1 MSDTP
6 NLFPGLTPEDRA
18 RLAAVAGNLETLPE
32 LIDRL
37 NRFVLGLDKVRPV
50 LPAVVDTFPISKW
63 QRNPLA
69 INEAVP
75 LMVDD
80 MGRLM
85 VSLPHRRQESDST
98 LSIPAGGTVSAWLN
112 VSGEGLEHGNVNA
125 LWDDKNRLAAEVI
138 TVQGAWKID
147 QPDPAAVSAD
157 AFTINANLLGATI
170 GVVAAIS
177 SVLGAARWV
186 RLSSAVAVGAGGRS
200 FRITSTSQ

>member
-1 MSDTP
+1 MSDSP
-6 NLFPGLTPEDRA
+6 NLNPALSAEDRA
-18 RLAAVAGNLETLPE
+18 LLAVIAGNTETLPE
-32 LIDRL
+32 LLDRL
-37 NRFVLGLDKVRPV
+37 NRFELGLAKVRPV
-50 LPAVVDTFPISKW
+50 LPAIVDTFPISKW

-69 INEAVP
+69 IDQAVP

-80 MGRLM
+80 LGRLM

-98 LSIPAGGTVSAWLN
+98 LSIPAGQQVSAWLN
-112 VSGEGLEHGNVNA
+112 VTAEGLEHGNVNA

-147 QPDPAAVSAD
+147 QPDASLASVD

-170 GVVAAIS
+170 GIVAAIS
-177 SVLGAARWV
+177 SVLGAARWI